1 MTLTVIEGINSA
13 IGAGT
18 LLAIIVIGFKVS
30 RWSGIVDTRTTNLEG
45 WLKSHIENHPG
56 QSK

>member
-1 MTLTVIEGINSA
+1 MTFGQWIIEHG
-13 IGAGT
+13 IGAAT

-30 RWSGIVDTRTTNLEG
+30 RWSGVVDTRTTNLEG

-56 QSK
+56 ESK